1 MNPADLKPQ
10 NAQPGIAPAAPI
22 KFSRL
27 HIAKSVL
34 SNWSGLTVNV
44 LVAFW
49 MLPFVVHHLGDN
61 AYGIWALVLQ
71 LTGYLG
77 VVDSGLRSALVRYIS
92 LLHAQKDETGLN
104 RLLSSTITL
113 YTLIAPL
120 CILGGILLAVVVLP
134 RMQIPADM
142 LVKAQITAVIASGI
156 LACDFVFA
164 TYHAGLAGFSRWDLT
179 NAVSIAVI
187 LLRTALIVWLLEVGF
202 GLVTLAIL
210 QLATTFLAYI
220 AEIILFR
227 RLVPTFR

>member
-10 NAQPGIAPAAPI
+10 NAQPAIAPAAPI

-49 MLPFVVHHLGDN
+49 MLPFVVHRLGDT

-92 LLHAQKDETGLN
+92 RFHAQKDETGLN
-104 RLLSSTITL
+104 RLLSSTI
-113 YTLIAPL
+113 
-120 CILGGILLAVVVLP
+120 
-134 RMQIPADM
+134 
-142 LVKAQITAVIASGI
+142 
-156 LACDFVFA
+156 
-164 TYHAGLAGFSRWDLT
+164 
-179 NAVSIAVI
+179 
-187 LLRTALIVWLLEVGF
+187 
-202 GLVTLAIL
+202 
-210 QLATTFLAYI
+210 
-220 AEIILFR
+220 
-227 RLVPTFR
+227 